1 MINGVVVPRDWG
13 HAPALYDF
21 DFALQKAFRIGERM
35 NLSVRAESFNTFNH
49 LNTFSRNGVWGNA
62 AAPVATF
69 GQPVGGLANIGSPRQ
84 MQFSARIQ
92 F

>member
-1 MINGVVVPRDWG
+1 VPRDWG
-13 HAPALYDF
+13 RAPALYDF
-21 DFALQKAFRIGERM
+21 DFALEKAFRVTERTSV
-35 NLSVRAESFNTFNH
+35 SVRAESFNTFNH
-49 LNTFSRNGVWGNA
+49 LNTFSRNGVYGNA
-62 AAPVATF
+62 VNPVTTF